1 MSKDVYYTMKKL
13 DVLIIGAGPIGLAC
27 GIEAKKENLDYLI
40 VEKGVLTN
48 SIFNYPVNMTFFS
61 TSEKL
66 EMGDIPFMSITNKPT
81 RPEALE
87 YYRRIVKHYG
97 LKINLYEEVLQL
109 EKIADGFVVH
119 TSKGKYSAER
129 LVLATGFY
137 DLPNTMDVPGEDLP
151 KVSHYYKEPWPY
163 IGQKIIVVGGGNS
176 AVDVALETWRKG
188 AEVTMVVMKPEVDQT
203 VKYWVL
209 PDIENRIKEGSIKG
223 YFDTKIKE
231 IKPDSVVLDTS
242 DGEVELEN
250 DFVLAM
256 TGYKPNFALLD
267 QLGVELSLDE
277 KRQPCFDN
285 DSQESNISGLYLAG
299 VVCGGLNTREFFIE
313 NTISHAK
320 AIIGDVLK
328 KKAVPSKV
336 EK

>member
-1 MSKDVYYTMKKL
+1 MKKL
-13 DVLIIGAGPIGLAC
+13 ELLIIGAGPIGLAC
-27 GIEAKKENLDYLI
+27 GIEAKKKGLDYLI
-40 VEKGVLTN
+40 IEKGVLTN

-66 EMGDIPFMSITNKPT
+66 EMADIPFMSISNKPT

-87 YYRRIVKHYG
+87 YYRRIVKHYQ
-97 LKINLYEEVLQL
+97 LNINLYEKVNTL
-109 EKIADGFVVH
+109 EKKEGGFVVH
-119 TSKGKYSAER
+119 TSKGDYETEK

-137 DLPNTMDVPGEDLP
+137 DLPNTMNVPGEDLP

-163 IGQKIIVVGGGNS
+163 IGQKIIVIGGGNS

-188 AEVTMVVMKPEVDQT
+188 AEVTMVVMKPEIDQT

-223 YFDTKIKE
+223 YYNSSIKE
-231 IKPDSVVLDTS
+231 IREKEVVINTPE
-242 DGEVELEN
+242 GEVTIEN

-256 TGYKPNFALLD
+256 TGYKPNFELLN
-267 QLGVELSLDE
+267 QLGVQLSLDE
-277 KRQPCFDN
+277 KRQPCFD
-285 DSQESNISGLYLAG
+285 DISQESNVPGLYLAG

-320 AIIGDVLK
+320 AIVKDIVN
-328 KKAVPSKV
+328 KKALTAKA
-336 EK
+336 